1 MSDTLRGALWMIGT
15 VISFS
20 VMAVA
25 GRELIASLSTFE
37 MMMYRSAVGLAIVCF
52 VLTVTKRWAE
62 TRTARLKTH
71 VARNVFHFGG
81 QNLWFFSLGFIPLAQ
96 VFALEF
102 TTPLWVILL
111 SPLLLGERFTGIKIV
126 TAVLGFIGV
135 LLVAQPGTT
144 DINAGV
150 IAAASCAVFFAL
162 SIILTKQL
170 TATES
175 IGCIMLYLTLTQ
187 LFFGLVIAGWD
198 LQIAVPTL
206 AELPFVIAI
215 AIGGLTAHFCY
226 TKALSLAPATIVS
239 PIDFARLPTIAII
252 GWLIYNEAL
261 DPFVFLGAAVIFAGN
276 YLNIWS
282 QTRTPRNV

>member
-15 VISFS
+15 IVSFS

-25 GRELIASLSTFE
+25 GRELISTLSTFE
-37 MMMYRSAVGLAIVCF
+37 MMMYRSAVGLLIVSII
-52 VLTVTKRWAE
+52 LTATGRWAE
-62 TRTARLKTH
+62 IRTRRIKTH
-71 VARNVFHFGG
+71 LARNAFHFIG
-81 QNLWFFSLGFIPLAQ
+81 QNLWFFSLAFIPLAQ

-111 SPLLLGERFTGIKIV
+111 SPFLLGERFTKIKAV
-126 TAVLGFIGV
+126 TALIGFIGV
-135 LLVAQPGTT
+135 LFVAQPGSTEL
-144 DINAGV
+144 NAGV

-162 SIILTKQL
+162 SIILTKRL
-170 TATES
+170 TETES
-175 IGCIMLYLTLTQ
+175 IGCIMFYLTAMQ
-187 LFFGLVIAGWD
+187 LVFGTVISGYD
-198 LQIAVPTL
+198 GDISIPSVT
-206 AELPFVIAI
+206 ELPFVVAIAI
-215 AIGGLTAHFCY
+215 AGLTAHFCY

-261 DPFVFLGAAVIFAGN
+261 DPFVFLGAGIIFAAN

-282 QTRTPRNV
+282 QTRKSA